1 MMFAMGL
8 IYGLYYVEVGSLYMH
23 FLEHFHH
30 KWVSNFVKAFSASIE
45 MIIWF
50 LFFNLLMKEIKEGL
64 TKWKDIPC
72 S

>member
-1 MMFAMGL
+1 MQ
-8 IYGLYYVEVGSLYMH
+8 
-23 FLEHFHH
+23 FLEHFRH
-30 KWVSNFVKAFSASIE
+30 KWVLNFVKVFSASIE

-50 LFFNLLMKEIKEGL
+50 LFFNLLVKEIKEGL